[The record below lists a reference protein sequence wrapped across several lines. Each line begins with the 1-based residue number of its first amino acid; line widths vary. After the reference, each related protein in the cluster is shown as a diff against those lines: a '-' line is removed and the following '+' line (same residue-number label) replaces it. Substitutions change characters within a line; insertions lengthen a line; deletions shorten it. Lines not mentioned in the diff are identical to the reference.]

1 MRTTKLVLFSA
12 AMLAAACVL
21 AGEPEKQADKLNIDN
36 VVIVLDASGSMD
48 RPMGGVKKID
58 AAKTALKTVLKTIPA
73 STHVG
78 LLVFSASNVKDWAY
92 PLGPRDDAKLNAA
105 IDLPVPYGNT
115 PLGTF
120 MKIGADRLLEARKAQ
135 FGYGTYRLLVV
146 TDGEANQ
153 EPIDLVEVNTKDIM
167 SRGITVDAIGV
178 AMGRRHTL
186 ARKSHSYRSADN
198 PESLRKAI
206 TEVFAEVGKQQTQST
221 EDDAF
226 AIIAGL
232 PDELAAEIVK
242 TLAGQSNDPIGQKKP
257 AQPAKPQA
265 SSGGQPQ
272 NQSSVTPGQANATS
286 SPAQP
291 QGAAQEKKSSN
302 GGFLIIVA
310 IVAVLAIL
318 FRKKKG
324 R

>member
-1 MRTTKLVLFSA
+1 MRMTRFILRSA
-12 AMLAAACVL
+12 AVLAAACVL

-48 RPMGGVKKID
+48 KPMGGVKKID

-78 LLVFSASNVKDWAY
+78 LLVFSASNVQDWAY

-105 IDLPVPYGNT
+105 IDLPAPYGNT
-115 PLGTF
+115 PLGTY
-120 MKIGADRLLEARKAQ
+120 MKIGADRLLQARKAQ

-153 EPIDLVEVNTKDIM
+153 EPINLVEVNTKDIM

-178 AMGRRHTL
+178 AMGRKHTL
-186 ARKSHSYRSADN
+186 AKKSNSYRSADN
-198 PESLRKAI
+198 PESLQKAI
-206 TEVFAEVGKQQTQST
+206 TEVFAEVGKQQAQSM

-232 PDELAAEIVK
+232 PDEFAAEIVK
-242 TLAGQSNDPIGQKKP
+242 TLTSQSNDPIGQKKVAP
-257 AQPAKPQA
+257 VQPQQQPA
-265 SSGGQPQ
+265 GQPAAR
-272 NQSSVTPGQANATS
+272 PA
-286 SPAQP
+286 AQP
-291 QGAAQEKKSSN
+291 QPQTQTGGQEKKSD
-302 GGFLIIVA
+302 GKAVWIIITAV
-310 IVAVLAIL
+310 VVLAII
-318 FRKKKG
+318 FKKK